1 MFCTSPWAEETENE
15 NCWSFDV
22 HAMHGRMDGW
32 ITGQLD
38 RWMSVGASGTVHSSL
53 QIELVTGF

>member
-1 MFCTSPWAEETENE
+1 MKIAGHLMCMRCMAEWTDG
-15 NCWSFDV
+15 W
-22 HAMHGRMDGW
+22 MDGW